1 MVRLGVPLG
10 EDDILQN
17 CTNIETMENSNKGIP
32 FIGGQKMHVST
43 LRVVIHLCS
52 PLGSPV
58 VNMNS
63 SIGMSL

>member
-10 EDDILQN
+10 EDDILLN

-43 LRVVIHLCS
+43 LRALIHMCNLFGSLVVT
-52 PLGSPV
+52 
-58 VNMNS
+58 
-63 SIGMSL
+63 